1 MAMISHPERTERLQP
16 CQGRAEGVRILCVN
30 HEGQRTFIRIFIH
43 AGFKRIVLR
52 SWSARP
58 ICPWKPCGQ
67 SCSVGPSHT
76 RQTQT
81 RGTTFG
87 LFRCFFGTD
96 DGVEDQEYTKPTL
109 HAIAWHGFNKSQLP
123 NRTAGSNRE
132 IVSITIEKTN
142 QFKVKK
148 SRAGL
153 PFATV
158 RVLHVHP
165 PLSYGAVEEDLR
177 KHVLRFVM
185 EFRPGAIAGDG
196 NKSVNASS
204 KFPDHGLFNRPRRA
218 RGTHSKPWNPLT
230 VWASPR
236 THLRF
241 CDTDLLNKCF
251 CNCTAC
257 VEIANLG
264 LRAKVVPSRT

>member
-1 MAMISHPERTERLQP
+1 ML
-16 CQGRAEGVRILCVN
+16 
-30 HEGQRTFIRIFIH
+30 
-43 AGFKRIVLR
+43 
-52 SWSARP
+52 
-58 ICPWKPCGQ
+58 CPWKPCGQ
-67 SCSVGPSHT
+67 SCSAGASHI

-81 RGTTFG
+81 LGDNVWSVQM
-87 LFRCFFGTD
+87 LFRHGRRRGRPGIYKT
-96 DGVEDQEYTKPTL
+96 YTTRDCL
-109 HAIAWHGFNKSQLP
+109 ARLQQV
-123 NRTAGSNRE
+123 TAAEPHHCQRE
-132 IVSITIEKTN
+132 I
-142 QFKVKK
+142 KVKK

-153 PFATV
+153 PLATV

-165 PLSYGAVEEDLR
+165 PLGYGAVEEDLR

-218 RGTHSKPWNPLT
+218 RGTHSKTWNPLT

-236 THLRF
+236 THLRL